1 MIELDDR
8 LLLLQRTAHE
18 WATQMRIHGMELDRD
33 PNAIERH
40 LDLPVARYAGALQ
53 VPERFNPDPVIV
65 DGQRLSMRT
74 SLERVVLMEE
84 CAWGD
89 LGFMLAAPG
98 APMAGVM
105 VDLLGDEEQKEWFF
119 GRVLKEPT
127 WTFFALT
134 EASGGSDA
142 ASMQTTLSPAADGG
156 YILNGAKRYSVN
168 GARGQIGVVFARTGP
183 GPLGLNAVLLD
194 TSTPGFHV
202 QPIPTFGLNAVKL
215 GAITLDN
222 VHVPAEHLL
231 GRQLSAIKR
240 GMWAWVR
247 MFNVLR
253 PAVASMGVGVSRAAV
268 EYVEANRSDLRR
280 DERDRL
286 DAMTRRIAEVRMLI
300 RRAAVAADAD
310 NSAGVIASAAK
321 VRSAQLAEDV
331 TMAALGFFG
340 PGARLEHPFLDKL
353 ARDARGIEFMEGTT
367 NIQRMNL
374 FAGLRKGITT
384 SAGRTRP

>member
-1 MIELDDR
+1 MIELDERLR
-8 LLLLQRTAHE
+8 LLRRTAHAWGAE
-18 WATQMRIHGMELDRD
+18 MRAHGLELDRD
-33 PNAIERH
+33 PDAVHRH
-40 LDLPVARYAGALQ
+40 LDLSVMRYAGALQ
-53 VPERFNPDPVIV
+53 VPERYNPNPLII

-84 CAWGD
+84 CSWGD
-89 LGFMLAAPG
+89 LGLMLAAPG

-105 VDLLGDEEQKEWFF
+105 VDLLADEEQKEWFF
-119 GRVLKEPT
+119 GRILKEPT

-142 ASMQTTLSPAADGG
+142 ASMRTTLTPTDDG
-156 YILNGAKRYSVN
+156 YRLDGAKRYSVN

-183 GPLGLNAVLLD
+183 GPLGLNAVLVD
-194 TSTPGFHV
+194 TATPGFHAE
-202 QPIPTFGLNAVKL
+202 PIPTFGLGGVKL
-215 GAITLDN
+215 GAITLDA
-222 VHVPAEHLL
+222 VHVPADRLL

-253 PAVASMGVGVSRAAV
+253 PAVASMGIGVARAAV
-268 EYVEANRSDLRR
+268 EYVEDNRRQLTGA
-280 DERDRL
+280 ERDRL
-286 DAMTRRIAEVRMLI
+286 DALHRGIASARMI
-300 RRAAVAADAD
+300 VRRAAVAADAD

-331 TMAALGFFG
+331 TVAALGFFG
-340 PGARLEHPFLDKL
+340 PGARLDHPFLDKL

-374 FAGLRKGITT
+374 FGGLRKMAAAT
-384 SAGRTRP
+384 ARAERH